1 MVRARKGEIGSPIV
15 SLILAVAGIAIAVIV
30 IGYMMGAV
38 GGMKKP
44 MIEEGSA
51 IIYYDQTNNTWV
63 LEVNIDNPTSKTV
76 TIDSVRV
83 KDDTGKLV
91 TADSI
96 NPTQLPGKT
105 KTKVVA
111 TFSNAQLGEADTYTI
126 IIDTSA
132 GTIQGTATLT

>member
-1 MVRARKGEIGSPIV
+1 MRGARKGEIGTPIV

-51 IIYYDQTNNTWV
+51 LLYQNKTNGTWV
-63 LEVNIDNPTSKTV
+63 LEFNLDNPSGKTV
-76 TIDSVRV
+76 TIDNIRI
-83 KDDTGKLV
+83 KDDSGKLV
-91 TADSI
+91 AAD
-96 NPTQLPGKT
+96 NFQPNQVPGKT
-105 KTKVVA
+105 KQKIVA
-111 TFSNAQLGEADTYTI
+111 TFTKAQLGSSDTYTI

-132 GTIQGTATLT
+132 GTIQGTASVT